1 MHQKEFTSN
10 PNSATTNI
18 FRDLQIFTLILA
30 STLTLPLVAATATA
44 PCFADS
50 FPKHRKRPNAMQVH
64 QSENDHDD
72 DGWETVPSSKKKN
85 KSLSE
90 QRKPAD
96 DGTLPWVEFL
106 PPQIQQQQKSFT
118 PFLLLM
124 VGIPG
129 SGKSTF
135 AKSLEKA
142 MPYKFVRINQD
153 ELGDRRRC
161 EEMTRKTLANGQCPV
176 IDRCNFD
183 PHQRAHFVNIV
194 EEHNKNNNKNND
206 TAVLVDCVVLT
217 SDQLVSVEECVRRC
231 QQRKKHETLSSHEA
245 RGVVTNMARQMI
257 PPLVKGNR
265 EGIRSVRC
273 VVNAD
278 DFSNAVREYLEQTS

>member
-10 PNSATTNI
+10 PNTATTNI

-124 VGIPG
+124 VGLNLPLSLTRCQTMVEVLLQTAQVLAILCRKLNIFCYF
-129 SGKSTF
+129 SKSTVYPVGIF
-135 AKSLEKA
+135 GQSFVSNWPKPIGGSASGSL
-142 MPYKFVRINQD
+142 
-153 ELGDRRRC
+153 
-161 EEMTRKTLANGQCPV
+161 KTN
-176 IDRCNFD
+176 
-183 PHQRAHFVNIV
+183 
-194 EEHNKNNNKNND
+194 
-206 TAVLVDCVVLT
+206 
-217 SDQLVSVEECVRRC
+217 
-231 QQRKKHETLSSHEA
+231 
-245 RGVVTNMARQMI
+245 
-257 PPLVKGNR
+257 
-265 EGIRSVRC
+265 
-273 VVNAD
+273 
-278 DFSNAVREYLEQTS
+278 